1 MTTYKQNFNES
12 YANNNGVKIFYRD
25 YGPIDGIPILLVQGL
40 GGQLSFWPPHLL
52 SFLTENGFRPI
63 VYDNRDVGLSSRFYN
78 KSFTFLNCLKYY

>member
-40 GGQLSFWPPHLL
+40 GGQLSFWPPQ
-52 SFLTENGFRPI
+52 
-63 VYDNRDVGLSSRFYN
+63 V
-78 KSFTFLNCLKYY
+78 KSFCF